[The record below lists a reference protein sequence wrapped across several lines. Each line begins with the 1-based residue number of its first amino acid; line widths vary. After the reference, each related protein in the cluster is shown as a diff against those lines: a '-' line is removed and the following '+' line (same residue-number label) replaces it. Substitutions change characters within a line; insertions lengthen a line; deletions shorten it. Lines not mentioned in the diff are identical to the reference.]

1 MFTGLAH
8 VTPNSISEYENYLT
22 FSTGGKIAAFIAEPL
37 QGYGG
42 IFPLD
47 KGFLKAAFE
56 LTRKYGGVCIADE
69 VQTGFCRT
77 GEAFWGFQTPNN
89 DAVPDMIT
97 IAKGMGNGI
106 GIMGAVITTRTI
118 AETFATKMWFN
129 TFGANPVAAATAR
142 AVLRVIDDDGILKN
156 CKQQGDLFR
165 TRIGKLC
172 QQYPQALKEIR
183 GSGLFQ
189 GLEIAGTTLEQSQ
202 VDARPLSLSFSF
214 ILSLSLWRLLLSFA
228 HHVVARARRRTP
240 TRCIVG
246 C

>member
-1 MFTGLAH
+1 MQNLSRPRNNRPNLARRLRQVSLAMIAFGGCSAFAPSEPDLPAGAIPLTAQPAYAAWFERTEACSGL
-8 VTPNSISEYENYLT
+8 
-22 FSTGGKIAAFIAEPL
+22 GGQFKQIQWF
-37 QGYGG
+37 
-42 IFPLD
+42 
-47 KGFLKAAFE
+47 
-56 LTRKYGGVCIADE
+56 V
-69 VQTGFCRT
+69 
-77 GEAFWGFQTPNN
+77 
-89 DAVPDMIT
+89 VP
-97 IAKGMGNGI
+97 G
-106 GIMGAVITTRTI
+106 

-129 TFGANPVAAATAR
+129 TIGANPVAAATAR

-214 ILSLSLWRLLLSFA
+214 VLSLSLWRLLLSFA